1 MAVRASQQRA
11 DLFLG
16 VSDFGQRVVSFR
28 DRCCVS
34 ARNAHLARFWAFW
47 VLPCCHVLCYC
58 EFSFSLLLSL
68 FRKCFFFFSVKLGF
82 LGSGLEFGKWV
93 CGFARIFILGVGNL
107 WSLEVRNEQIKF
119 SYSLKV
125 VVFLVESWVFLGR
138 SVGF

>member
-1 MAVRASQQRA
+1 MCYN
-11 DLFLG
+11 FW
-16 VSDFGQRVVSFR
+16 

-34 ARNAHLARFWAFW
+34 ARNAHLARFWAFC

-58 EFSFSLLLSL
+58 EFSFCLLLSL
-68 FRKCFFFFSVKLGF
+68 FRNCFFSVKLGF
-82 LGSGLEFGKWV
+82 LGSGVEFGKWV

-107 WSLEVRNEQIKF
+107 RYLEVTIEQIKF